1 MTSGRYAE
9 VIGDPVEQSRSPQIH
24 RFWLAAAGL
33 PGDYRATRVT
43 RAELRGFVESRRADP
58 NWLGCNVTMPLKLD
72 ALFLAGESTDRA
84 TAAGA
89 ANLLVQRDGQLVAAN
104 TDVGAVMRLVAPL
117 LDAGV
122 PPRTTVL
129 GAGGAARAV
138 LVALRLLGMADVRL
152 QARDIA
158 GARALAVEFGLPE
171 PPVAFDTP
179 VDSGGLINATPL
191 GMTGHPPFALPMSA
205 MPDGGWVFD
214 LVSDPCP
221 TPLVKQ
227 ARARGLKVIDGLDM
241 LVEQAAAAFE
251 LLFGGKPD
259 RARDGALFAMLRTC

>member
-1 MTSGRYAE
+1 VTAARYAE
-9 VIGDPVEQSRSPQIH
+9 VIGDPIEHSRSPQIH
-24 RFWLAAAGL
+24 RFWLDAAGL

-43 RAELRGFVESRRADP
+43 RAELPGFIESRRADP
-58 NWLGCNVTMPLKLD
+58 LWLGCNVTMPLKLD
-72 ALFLAGESTDRA
+72 ALLLAGESTDRA

-89 ANLLVQRDGQLVAAN
+89 ANLLVRRDGELVAAN
-104 TDVGAVMRLVAPL
+104 TDVGAVMRLVGPL
-117 LDAGV
+117 FDSGV

-138 LVALRLLGMADVRL
+138 LVALRLLGVGDVRL
-152 QARDIA
+152 QARDIS

-171 PPVAFDTP
+171 PPSPFDRP
-179 VDSGGLINATPL
+179 IDSGGLVNATPL
-191 GMTGHPPFALPMSA
+191 GMTGHPPFALDMSA
-205 MPDGGWVFD
+205 MPTGGWVFD

-221 TPLVKQ
+221 TPLVEQ

-251 LLFGGKPD
+251 LLFGEKPD
-259 RARDGALFAMLRTC
+259 RARDDALFAMLRKC